1 MLTATRPHADAHTL
15 DARLAGTAVGPGDE
29 GYDGARVAWDLA
41 VDQRP
46 AIVATVRSADDVVE
60 VVRFAREHG
69 LRVAPQG
76 TGHNASAMR
85 SLESAI
91 LLKTHEMRGVELDV
105 ERRTVRVEA
114 GALWLDV
121 TTLCAPHGLVPT
133 LGSSPDVGVVGFTL
147 GGGYCWAARKHG
159 LAADNVRAAEVV
171 LPDGTQVR
179 ATPDEHP
186 DLFWALRGGGG
197 NFGVVTALELDVF
210 AEPEIHGTSMFFPIE
225 RGAEVLR
232 AWRRLVDTLEDAS
245 TSYARFLQLP
255 DLPDIP
261 EPVRGGRF
269 VNVEFVHFGPAAQ
282 ADAIVAPIRALGPS
296 LEMMAGPLDAVGLN
310 HFHLDPEAPVP
321 FLGGAHMI
329 LSDLDDAGIDAFVA
343 AAGADAHTPLLLA
356 EIRQLGGAL
365 ARREDDAGALGR
377 FRGAFATFAGGIPVD
392 AAVAAG
398 IETAIEHI
406 DEALAPW
413 DSGTRYLNF
422 VEAPADT
429 ATMFAA
435 DAHARLR
442 AIRAEVDPDGLL
454 QANHEIA
461 RAAA

>member
-1 MLTATRPHADAHTL
+1 MLTTPRTDAREL
-15 DARLAGTAVGPGDE
+15 DARLTGTAVGPGDE
-29 GYDGARVAWDLA
+29 GWDAARLAWDLA

-46 AIVATVRSADDVVE
+46 ALVATVRSAEDVVA
-60 VVRFAREHG
+60 VVRHAREHG

-76 TGHNASAMR
+76 TGHNASALG
-85 SLESAI
+85 SLAGTI
-91 LLKTHEMRGVELDV
+91 LLKTHELRGVELDV
-105 ERRTVRVEA
+105 ARRTVRVEA

-121 TTLCAPHGLVPT
+121 TSQCAPHGLVPP

-159 LAADNVRAAEVV
+159 LAADAVRAAEVV
-171 LPDGTQVR
+171 LADGTQVR
-179 ATPDEHP
+179 ATAGEHP

-197 NFGVVTALELDVF
+197 NFGIVTALELEVF
-210 AEPEIHGTSMFFPIE
+210 AEPEVHGASIFFPIE

-269 VNVEFVHFGPAAQ
+269 VNVEFVHFGPEAEAH
-282 ADAIVAPIRALGPS
+282 AIIAPIRALGPQ
-296 LEMMAGPLDAVGLN
+296 LELGGPLDAVGLN

-329 LSDLDDAGIDAFVA
+329 LADLPDAGIDAFVA
-343 AAGADAHTPLLLA
+343 AAGADARTPLLLA

-365 ARREDDAGALGR
+365 ARRADGGGALGR
-377 FRGAFATFAGGIPVD
+377 FDGRFATFAGGIPVD
-392 AAVAAG
+392 AVVAAG
-398 IETAIEHI
+398 IEGAIERI

-413 DSGTRYLNF
+413 DGGTRYLNF

-442 AIRAEVDPDGLL
+442 AIRAEVDPDGLI
-454 QANHEIA
+454 QANHEI
-461 RAAA
+461 R